1 MAFASFSQAL
11 TSNLP
16 PVESA
21 VTPVVDE
28 IAQSKEVTN
37 DAGGVAFAMDDVAR
51 LRRFLILGAD
61 SNTLYMTQKEMV
73 LDNAKVA
80 LRMVANGQGE
90 VVLQEIENISL
101 AGRAPKQDATMFA
114 LAIVARAKDRV
125 LAKKAYAIVSK
136 VCRIPTHLFM
146 FVGFTEA
153 IDSATGWGRVQR
165 KVISDWYTEKDARSL
180 AFAVTK
186 YKQREGWS
194 HRDILRLA
202 HPKTRSHLHQVVFRY
217 VTHGMTGL
225 EELLETLSPLEVEEC
240 NAVIVFL
247 QAVEQC
253 RAATEVTADILSL
266 ITEHNLAREHMS
278 TGLLASPEVWQTL
291 LPSMPLTATMRSLNK
306 LTMLGL
312 LADDAHRAL
321 VVQRLTGVEGLRKA
335 RMHPL
340 SALQAKVTYE
350 SGQGAK
356 GSLTWE
362 PHSEVT
368 AALEDMFY
376 KSFDLV
382 EPTGKRYFLA
392 MDVSGSMTCGT
403 CGGSLLTPRQASVAM
418 MMTTLRTESN
428 CYVAAFTG
436 KLTPLNHE
444 VRAAMTLEETMRAVS
459 NLPFG
464 PTDCAQPML
473 YALEHGLDVDVFV
486 VYTDCETWAGDVTPA
501 EALRTYRESSGIA
514 DAKLIVCGMTSAG
527 FTLADPDDAGMLD
540 VVGFDTATP
549 AIMADFVL
557 GQL

>member
-1 MAFASFSQAL
+1 MTEAI
-11 TSNLP
+11 SN
-16 PVESA
+16 
-21 VTPVVDE
+21 
-28 IAQSKEVTN
+28 
-37 DAGGVAFAMDDVAR
+37 AGGIAFVLDDTAR

-73 LDNAKVA
+73 LDNAKVV

-90 VVLQEIENISL
+90 IVLQEIESISL
-101 AGRAPKQDATMFA
+101 AGQAPKQDATMFA
-114 LAIVARAKDRV
+114 LAIVARAEDRA

-146 FVGFTEA
+146 FVGFAEV

-180 AFAVTK
+180 AFAITK

-202 HPKTRSHLHQVVFRY
+202 HPKTRNHLHQVVFRY
-217 VTHGMTGL
+217 VTHGMEGL
-225 EELLETLSPLEVEEC
+225 DELLETLSPLERKEC
-240 NAVIVFL
+240 DTTVLSFFK
-247 QAVEQC
+247 AVEAC
-253 RAATEVTADILSL
+253 RAATEVTADVLSL
-266 ITEHNLAREHMS
+266 ITEYNLAREHMS
-278 TGLLASPEVWQTL
+278 TALLASPEVWQTL

-306 LTMLGL
+306 LTKLGL

-362 PHSEVT
+362 PHPEVT

-418 MMTTLRTESN
+418 MMTTLRTESS

-436 KLTPLNHE
+436 ELTPLNHE
-444 VRAAMTLEETMRAVS
+444 VRASMSLEETMNAVDGLPLGS
-459 NLPFG
+459 NN
-464 PTDCAQPML
+464 CAQPML
-473 YALEHGLDVDVFV
+473 YAIEHQLDVDVFV
-486 VYTDCETWAGDVTPA
+486 VYTDCETCAWDVTPA

-514 DAKLIVCGMTSAG
+514 DAKLIVCGMTSNG

-549 AIMADFVL
+549 AIIADFVL